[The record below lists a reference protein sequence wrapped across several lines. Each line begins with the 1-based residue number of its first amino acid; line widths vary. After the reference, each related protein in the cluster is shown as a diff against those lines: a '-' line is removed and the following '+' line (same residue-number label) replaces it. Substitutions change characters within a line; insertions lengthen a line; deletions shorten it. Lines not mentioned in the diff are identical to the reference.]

1 MLECAMNWNFSQ
13 WITQILLRFVSK
25 KKKTTIFNFYRAKHN
40 VVFYSQVYS
49 IGRSVEGRQILG
61 IKITADVGAQRPQLR
76 PQVTDQL

>member
-1 MLECAMNWNFSQ
+1 MCDELEFLAMDYSDIAQ
-13 WITQILLRFVSK
+13 VCIK
-25 KKKTTIFNFYRAKHN
+25 EKKTTIFNFYRAKHN